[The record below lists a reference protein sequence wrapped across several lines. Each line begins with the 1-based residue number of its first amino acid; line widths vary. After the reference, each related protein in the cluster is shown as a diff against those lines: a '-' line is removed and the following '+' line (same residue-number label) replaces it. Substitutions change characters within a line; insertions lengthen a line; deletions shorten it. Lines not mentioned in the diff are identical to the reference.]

1 MENNVKV
8 RAVFQGCNIKTGK
21 TVMQFELDP
30 EHKGRAAPACHDD
43 RHLRHP

>member
-30 EHKGRAAPACHDD
+30 EHKARCPS
-43 RHLRHP
+43 LP

>member
-21 TVMQFELDP
+21 TSKKNVWSVNTEKSYH
-30 EHKGRAAPACHDD
+30 EEK
-43 RHLRHP
+43 